1 MFRKGEIFLKNPDTR
16 VQMTKR
22 LLKENL
28 LSLLEE
34 KPIGRVTVKE
44 IVDAAG
50 INRGTFYLHYDTPL
64 SLLKEIENDFIRDNM
79 ELFESFMREG
89 YDRSYLSLLFE
100 SIWKNRDTL
109 CILLGPNGDPS
120 FLQSLREF
128 SRERTIDEWNTEF
141 PRYSRNQL
149 NFLYEFVF
157 PGFTNLMVSWFKND
171 HGVSAKEFTHRM
183 ERLGHYA
190 LLAVEEFR

>member
-1 MFRKGEIFLKNPDTR
+1 MNILFIYVQKGRDFFEESRYPCPDD
-16 VQMTKR
+16 QAPA
-22 LLKENL
+22 EG
-28 LSLLEE
+28 
-34 KPIGRVTVKE
+34 KP
-44 IVDAAG
+44 
-50 INRGTFYLHYDTPL
+50 
-64 SLLKEIENDFIRDNM
+64 NDFIRDNM

-141 PRYSRNQL
+141 PRYSRDQL